1 MTNFL
6 TNFLDANDLL
16 YNSQFGFRNNHCTSH
31 VIITLIE
38 RISRALDTGEIVC
51 GIFIDFSKAFDVIPH
66 KTLLKKLYAYGIRG
80 EIYNWFKSY
89 LSDRS
94 QFVQYQNSKS
104 GTKPIT
110 HGVLQSSILGPLLF
124 ILYINDFSNA
134 SKLLFKI
141 LFADDTS
148 VFIEGYQYDKMIEI
162 LNKKM
167 KKIDTWLECNGLVI
181 NTYKTHYMVFHG
193 AKFKYTNKDIYIFK
207 ILKLNV
213 LQVLK
218 C

>member
-1 MTNFL
+1 M

-16 YNSQFGFRNNHCTSH
+16 YNSQFGFRHNDSTSNA
-31 VIITLIE
+31 IITLIE
-38 RISRALDTGEIVC
+38 KISRALDTGKIVC
-51 GIFIDFSKAFDVIPH
+51 GIFIDFRKAFDVIPH

-110 HGVLQSSILGPLLF
+110 LGVPQGSILGPLLF

-134 SKLLFKI
+134 SKLLFSI
-141 LFADDTS
+141 LHVFADDTS
-148 VFIEGYQYDKMIEI
+148 VFIEGYEYYYRFI
-162 LNKKM
+162 
-167 KKIDTWLECNGLVI
+167 
-181 NTYKTHYMVFHG
+181 
-193 AKFKYTNKDIYIFK
+193 IYIK
-207 ILKLNV
+207 WKKKTQN
-213 LQVLK
+213 QHK
-218 C
+218 HTMRYTEH